1 MTATALLRL
10 LDHLERTEASL
21 LTWGYVDGGFSE
33 DELRQ
38 HIVEVMDVED
48 DEADG
53 VLDDLIHDHLL
64 VRIRSGRRVV
74 YRTRSA
80 ETLRLL
86 ARLRQLFPQHL
97 RNGTWRSAPTLV
109 SDFRYALR
117 PRRYPDRSIDIDDA
131 ATSIAEGRDFA
142 LGQAV
147 RSLLDRGPNFRLARF
162 QVDAAKRILD
172 DLRGNSSRGTIV
184 GAGTGSG
191 KTLAFYVPAL
201 AHVAATIS
209 GDHHAKALAVYPRNE
224 LLKDQFSETYEQA
237 RRLDHLLAASQQRKI
252 LLGAFFGATPHNS
265 DTLLRS
271 ESQRP
276 WGGWVHS
283 RGGYVCPYLRCS
295 MCGGDLVWRGDD
307 VRAGRER
314 LFCSRP
320 TCAGGTEEDEVVLT
334 RTRMRRTPPD
344 VLFTTTEM
352 LNRQLSDTTNGH
364 IFGVGPRARRKPQ
377 LMLLDEVHTYEGTT
391 GAQSAFVIRR
401 WRHLVGRPVQFVGL
415 SATLREAQSFFSQLV
430 GIPEHAVADITPA
443 SADQI
448 SEGMEYLVAVRGDPV
463 SGASLLSTT
472 IQVGMLLRRVLDR
485 EGSGLYGSRLF
496 MFTDDLDVTNR
507 LYFDLL
513 DAEGRDSWGQPNP
526 QGNGPLAAL
535 RGSTMPQHG
544 ERQPLGQAWDLC
556 EAIGHHLDGASS
568 LQIGRT
574 SSQDPGV
581 AASSDVIV
589 ATASLDVGFN
599 DPSVGAVLQHKA
611 PRDPAQFLQR
621 KGRAGRVRGMRP
633 WTVVVLSDY
642 GRDRLAYQGY
652 DLLFDPQLDS
662 KSLPTRNTYV
672 LRIQAAY
679 ALMDW
684 LATKIPPALRGS
696 MWLDLAGPPARHQP
710 RSEHAPERQR
720 LILDWVN
727 KAMTDAATRDDLLGH
742 VQRALQLTDD
752 QVAAVAWEGPRSL
765 LLEVLPTLRRR
776 LSSGWSAGGVVGADY
791 QVRWQPI
798 PDFVP
803 ANLFSDLSLPETRIV
818 LPPAQANADES
829 ETQSPVLQALRTFAP
844 GRVSR
849 RYGVEH
855 RYVRHWVPIPTSSPT
870 VGLEITDFAD
880 GIELGTFAF
889 GDHAGLVRYRV
900 MRPWTI
906 RTERPPRQL
915 LDSTNATL
923 AWRTQIEPVDA
934 GDELDLP
941 SPSPWTR
948 IVRSM
953 HVFLHARHANVDI
966 SRIAIG
972 SDATLSFQ
980 SGTQTSVRSSFEWG
994 GEPAGLGFT
1003 LDVDAIRLVA
1013 TIPQFFA
1020 PGAAYVADSS
1030 SFRSFRVAYFE
1041 HLVETDPVLT
1051 ALANVFQLRWLSQL
1065 YLSLIAERALV
1076 DGSDLEVAHAAVTA
1090 GDVESQLTSALDVIF
1105 NALPDP
1111 DDDHDDGGAGGH
1123 GAPRQRVHQALAA
1136 LASDP
1141 AIRGRLAELARAVW
1155 DDPDDGWEQWAAR
1168 RFAATL
1174 GTALLEATDRLC
1186 SDVGA
1191 RNLIMDFEIDENA
1204 ELCTV
1209 WLSEPSLGGG
1219 GIVEEFARRYTEDPR
1234 RYFRLLEAA
1243 LGPSDFEIV
1252 DSELTRTLRLATSE
1266 PATTALFASV
1276 RAAATSAGTIAAL
1289 RDLIRQLAQSGVAVT
1304 HPVMAALNARVLR
1317 PGSTAQTDAALSALV
1332 HDWKAQEL
1340 RLGIE
1345 VDARVYAFVASAS
1358 ADLDR
1363 VFPTGARN
1371 QDDARRLRFATI
1383 YGLLWPRG
1391 SLVRASA
1398 LQSYNPY
1405 QPHPETDRALV
1416 LTSLDTTTPVI
1427 RLADDDWRD
1436 RLAEA
1441 LLASGAALLAAEPDR
1456 MRALR
1461 NAATELQGLPVDA
1474 GYLMLFPR
1482 LTGFER
1488 ESGEARVRFELREAF
1503 Q

>member
-1 MTATALLRL
+1 MTRPELLPL
-10 LDHLERTEASL
+10 LDSLERAEASL
-21 LTWGYVDGGFSE
+21 LSWGYVDGGFSE
-33 DELRQ
+33 EEVRQ
-38 HIVEVMDVED
+38 HIVDVADVDEEAAED
-48 DEADG
+48 L
-53 VLDDLIHDHLL
+53 LDDLIHAQLL
-64 VRIRSGRRVV
+64 VRIRSGRRVI

-80 ETLRLL
+80 ETVRLI

-97 RNGTWRSAPTLV
+97 RNGTWRHAPTLV

-117 PRRYPDRSIDIDDA
+117 PRSYPDRRIEVDDA
-131 ATSIAEGRDFA
+131 VASISAGRDAA
-142 LGQAV
+142 LRQAV
-147 RSLLDRGPNFRLARF
+147 TALLDRGPDFRLARF
-162 QVDAAKRILD
+162 QVDAAIRILD
-172 DLRGNSSRGTIV
+172 DLRGSSSRGTIV

-201 AHVAATIS
+201 AHIAATMS
-209 GDHHAKALAVYPRNE
+209 ADHHAKALAVYPRNE
-224 LLKDQFSETYEQA
+224 LLKDQFSETYGEA
-237 RRLDHLLAASQQRKI
+237 RRLDSALVASRQRKI
-252 LLGAFFGATPHNS
+252 LLGAFFGPTPHTS
-265 DTLLRS
+265 EVLLRGNS
-271 ESQRP
+271 WP
-276 WGGWVHS
+276 LAG
-283 RGGYVCPYLRCS
+283 GGYVCPYLRCPA
-295 MCGGDLVWRGDD
+295 CGGDLLWREDD

-314 LFCSRP
+314 LTCSRA
-320 TCAGGTEEDEVVLT
+320 TCAGVIQEDEVVLT
-334 RTRMRRTPPD
+334 RARMRRTPPD

-352 LNRQLSDTTNGH
+352 LNRQLSDTTNAH
-364 IFGVGPRARRKPQ
+364 VFGVGTRARRKPQ

-401 WRHLVGRPVQFVGL
+401 WRHQIGRPVQFVGL
-415 SATLREAQSFFSQLV
+415 SATLREAQTFFSQLI

-443 SADQI
+443 SADHI

-472 IQVGMLLRRVLDR
+472 IQTGMLLRRVLDR
-485 EGSGLYGSRLF
+485 DRSGTYGSRLF

-513 DAEGRDSWGQPNP
+513 DAEGRDSWGRPNP

-535 RGSTMPQHG
+535 RSSTMPEHA
-544 ERQPLGQAWDLC
+544 ERQPVGQAWDLC

-581 AASSDVIV
+581 AANSDVIV

-599 DPSVGAVLQHKA
+599 DPSVGAVLQHKS
-611 PRDPAQFLQR
+611 PRDSAQFLQR

-652 DLLFDPQLDS
+652 DLLFDPQIDS

-684 LATKIPPALRGS
+684 LATKIPSNLRGS

-710 RSEHAPERQR
+710 RSENAAERQR
-720 LILDWVN
+720 LTLEWVT
-727 KAMTDAATRDDLLGH
+727 KAMTDGTVRDDLLAH
-742 VQRALQLTDD
+742 VQRALQLTDE
-752 QVAAVAWEGPRSL
+752 QVSAVAWEAPRSL

-776 LSSGWSAGGVVGADY
+776 LSTGWSAGGVAGADY

-818 LPPAQANADES
+818 LPPAQVNAEET
-829 ETQSPVLQALRTFAP
+829 ETQSPVLQALQTFAP

-855 RYVRHWVPIPTSSPT
+855 RYVRHWVPVPMGPSTAQLNITS
-870 VGLEITDFAD
+870 FAD
-880 GIELGTFAF
+880 GVELGTFSF
-889 GDHAGLVRYRV
+889 QGDAGVARYRV
-900 MRPWTI
+900 MRPWTL
-906 RTERPPRQL
+906 RTERPPQQL

-923 AWRTQIEPVDA
+923 DWRTEIEPVDA
-934 GDELDLP
+934 GDELDVP
-941 SPSPWTR
+941 SPSSWTH
-948 IVRSM
+948 IVRSL

-966 SRIAIG
+966 SRIAVG
-972 SDATLSFQ
+972 SNTTLSFQ
-980 SGTQTSVRSSFEWG
+980 SGTQSSVRSTFDWD

-1013 TIPQFFA
+1013 AIPRFFD
-1020 PGAAYVADSS
+1020 PDAAYITDRA

-1041 HLVETDPVLT
+1041 HRVETDAVLST
-1051 ALANVFQLRWLSQL
+1051 LANVFQLRWLSQL
-1065 YLSLIAERALV
+1065 YLSVITERALV
-1076 DGSDLEVAHAAVTA
+1076 DESSLENAHAAVA
-1090 GDVESQLTSALDVIF
+1090 ASDIESQLTNALDVIF

-1111 DDDHDDGGAGGH
+1111 DDDHDDGGIARH
-1123 GAPRQRVHQALAA
+1123 GAYRQRVHQALAA
-1136 LASDP
+1136 LAADP
-1141 AIRGRLAELARAVW
+1141 TIRGRLADLASILW
-1155 DDPDDGWEQWAAR
+1155 GEPDAGWEQWAAR

-1186 SDVGA
+1186 TDVGA
-1191 RNLIMDFEIDENA
+1191 RNLIMDFQIDDATE
-1204 ELCTV
+1204 ECTI

-1219 GIVEEFARRYTEDPR
+1219 GIVEEFARRYTDDPR
-1234 RYFRLLEAA
+1234 RYFRLLEVA

-1252 DSELTRTLRLATSE
+1252 DSELTRILHLAATD
-1266 PATTALFASV
+1266 ATTADSFA
-1276 RAAATSAGTIAAL
+1276 RLRAATSGSGTTSAL
-1289 RDLIRQLAQSGVAVT
+1289 RDLVRHLAQQGVAVT

-1317 PGSTAQTDAALSALV
+1317 PGSTAQTDTALSALV
-1332 HDWKAQEL
+1332 DDWRARED

-1345 VDARVYAFVASAS
+1345 IDARVYAFVASAS

-1363 VFPTGARN
+1363 VFPTGARTPA
-1371 QDDARRLRFATI
+1371 DARRLRFATV

-1391 SLVRASA
+1391 SLVRANA

-1405 QPHPETDRALV
+1405 QPHPATDRALV
-1416 LTSLDTTTPVI
+1416 LTSLDTTTPVV
-1427 RLADDDWRD
+1427 RLADPDWRGS
-1436 RLAEA
+1436 LAEA
-1441 LLASGAALLAAEPDR
+1441 LLTTGAALLAAEPDR
-1456 MRALR
+1456 MRELR

-1482 LTGFER
+1482 VTGFER
-1488 ESGEARVRFELREAF
+1488 EDGEARVRFELREAF

>member
-1 MTATALLRL
+1 MTTSALLPL
-10 LDHLERTEASL
+10 LDQLERAEANL

-33 DELRQ
+33 DEVRQ
-38 HIVEVMDVED
+38 HIVTVMDVEEEDAD
-48 DEADG
+48 D
-53 VLDDLIHDHLL
+53 VLDDLIQGQLL
-64 VRIRSGRRVV
+64 VRIRTGRRVV

-97 RNGTWRSAPTLV
+97 RNGTWRHAPTLV

-117 PRRYPDRSIDIDDA
+117 PRRYPNRGIAVDDA
-131 ATSIAEGRDFA
+131 VALISAGRDPA
-142 LGQAV
+142 LEQAV
-147 RSLLDRGPNFRLARF
+147 TSLLDRGADFRLARF
-162 QVDAAKRILD
+162 QVDAAIRILD
-172 DLRGNSSRGTIV
+172 DLKGNSSRGTIV

-191 KTLAFYVPAL
+191 KTLAFYLPAL
-201 AHVAATIS
+201 AHVATTIS
-209 GDHHAKALAVYPRNE
+209 ADHHAKAVAVYPRNE
-224 LLKDQFSETYEQA
+224 LLKDQFSETYGEA
-237 RRLDHLLAASQQRKI
+237 RRLDRLLGASRQRKV
-252 LLGAFFGATPHNS
+252 LLGAFFGPTPHS
-265 DTLLRS
+265 GDTLLRS

-283 RGGYVCPYLRCS
+283 GAGYVCPYLRCPT
-295 MCGGDLVWRGDD
+295 CGGDLVWKGED

-314 LFCSRP
+314 LGCSRT
-320 TCAGGTEEDEVVLT
+320 TCGGAVEEDEVVLT
-334 RTRMRRTPPD
+334 RARMRRTPPD

-352 LNRQLSDTTNGH
+352 LNRQLSDTKSGH
-364 IFGVGPRARRKPQ
+364 VFGVGPRARRKPQ
-377 LMLLDEVHTYEGTT
+377 LLLLDEVHTYEGTT

-401 WRHLVGRPVQFVGL
+401 WRHQVARPVQFVGL

-443 SADQI
+443 STEQI

-472 IQVGMLLRRVLDR
+472 IQTGMLLRRVLDR
-485 EGSGLYGSRLF
+485 DRNGLYGSRLF
-496 MFTDDLDVTNR
+496 MFTDDLDATNR

-513 DAEGRDSWGQPNP
+513 DAEGRDSWGRPNP

-535 RGSTMPQHG
+535 RGSTMPEHA

-556 EAIGHHLDGASS
+556 EAIGHHLDSASS
-568 LQIGRT
+568 LQVGRT

-611 PRDPAQFLQR
+611 PRDSAQFLQR

-652 DLLFDPQLDS
+652 DLLFDPQLES

-684 LATKIPPALRGS
+684 LATKLPSDLRGS

-710 RSEHAPERQR
+710 RSEYAAQRQR
-720 LILDWVN
+720 LVLDWVS
-727 KAMTDAATRDDLLGH
+727 KAMTDAATRDDLLDH
-742 VQRALQLTDD
+742 VQGALQLTDE
-752 QVAAVAWEGPRSL
+752 QVSAVAWEAPRSL
-765 LLEVLPTLRRR
+765 MLEVLPTLRRR
-776 LSSGWSAGGVVGADY
+776 LSSGWSAGGVAGADY

-803 ANLFSDLSLPETRIV
+803 ANLFSDLSLPETRII
-818 LPPAQANADES
+818 LPPAQANADET

-855 RYVRHWVPIPTSSPT
+855 RYVRHWVPIPTASPT
-870 VGLEITDFAD
+870 ADLEITDFAD
-880 GIELGTFAF
+880 GVELGTFAF
-889 GDHAGLVRYRV
+889 GDDATVVHYRV

-906 RTERPPRQL
+906 RTERPPQQL

-923 AWRTQIEPVDA
+923 DWRTRIEPVDA
-934 GDELDLP
+934 GDELDVP
-941 SPSPWTR
+941 SPSSWTD
-948 IVRSM
+948 IVCSL
-953 HVFLHARHANVDI
+953 HVFLHARHANIDI
-966 SRIAIG
+966 SRIAVG

-980 SGTQTSVRSSFEWG
+980 SGTQSVRSTFEWD

-1013 TIPQFFA
+1013 TIPRFFDA
-1020 PGAAYVADSS
+1020 DAAYLADRS

-1041 HLVETDPVLT
+1041 HRVETDAVLGT
-1051 ALANVFQLRWLSQL
+1051 LANVFQLRWLSQL
-1065 YLSLIAERALV
+1065 YLSVITERALV
-1076 DGSDLEVAHAAVTA
+1076 DDSNLEAAHAALTA
-1090 GDVESQLTSALDVIF
+1090 GDVESQLKSALDVIF

-1111 DDDHDDGGAGGH
+1111 DDADASAGAGGQ
-1123 GAPRQRVHQALAA
+1123 GAPRQRVYQALVA
-1136 LASDP
+1136 LASDR
-1141 AIRGRLAELARAVW
+1141 AIRGRLADLASTLW
-1155 DDPDDGWEQWAAR
+1155 SDPDVGWEQWAAR

-1186 SDVGA
+1186 VDVGA
-1191 RNLIMDFEIDENA
+1191 RSLVMDFEIDETTDR
-1204 ELCTV
+1204 CTV

-1252 DSELTRTLRLATSE
+1252 DAELTRTLRLA
-1266 PATTALFASV
+1266 ATEADTADSFARV
-1276 RAAATSAGTIAAL
+1276 RAATTSSDTASAL
-1289 RDLIRQLAQSGVAVT
+1289 RDLLRQLAQQGVAVT
-1304 HPVMAALNARVLR
+1304 HPVVAALNGRVLR
-1317 PGSTAQTDAALSALV
+1317 PGSTAQSDAALSALV
-1332 HDWKAQEL
+1332 ENWKAQEE
-1340 RLGIE
+1340 RLGVE
-1345 VDARVYAFVASAS
+1345 VDARVYAFVASAWE
-1358 ADLDR
+1358 DLDR
-1363 VFPTGARN
+1363 AFPTGVRN
-1371 QDDARRLRFATI
+1371 QADARRLRFATI

-1391 SLVRASA
+1391 SVVRAAA

-1405 QPHPETDRALV
+1405 QPHPSTDRALV
-1416 LTSLDTTTPVI
+1416 LASLDTTTPVV

-1441 LLASGAALLAAEPDR
+1441 LLATGAALLSAKPDR
-1456 MRALR
+1456 MRSLR
-1461 NAATELQGLPVDA
+1461 KAAIELQGLPVDA

-1482 LTGFER
+1482 VTGFER
-1488 ESGEARVRFELREAF
+1488 EDAEARVRFELREAF